1 MKKTLFLIALFAITL
16 NLYGCSDISQ
26 AKDTL
31 EVGTEFNPSEVFN
44 YKDGYSV
51 TLKPGSTLD
60 TGTLGTVEAT
70 FIIDDGNSQQEK
82 TFSFEIVDT
91 QAPVIEA
98 EDTKIFDGTQFV
110 PENFAS
116 CTDNSGE
123 EISISVTENTV
134 DSNVPGIYSVTYE
147 AIDSSGNK
155 AEKTIAI
162 TVSKLTS
169 NTQLVTYINDYLTQ
183 NNIEGISATGN
194 DIGMGSVC
202 IQGPRLASAKIDENR
217 TLRIRP
223 EIYMLEDVFSGHYK
237 VSGIIF
243 RMEVEDRGPLSSRY
257 SLYADKLNI
266 SSQTDNMEIIDGLP
280 SIGEFERSYYL
291 SRFDYKISSADMTKF
306 IELFEN
312 GPVSFDIATTDEH
325 TDLSHPMEE
334 VQTPVSFHYDFS
346 ENDTNAMEE
355 MFGIY
360 DYFLQMFGA
369 YPS

>member
-1 MKKTLFLIALFAITL
+1 MKKILFLIALFAMTL

-26 AKDTL
+26 VKDTL

-60 TGTLGTVEAT
+60 TDTLGTTEAT
-70 FIIDDGNSQQEK
+70 FIIDDGTSQQEK

-169 NTQLVTYINDYLTQ
+169 STQLVTYINDYLTQ
-183 NNIEGISATGN
+183 NNIEGISATDN
-194 DIGMGSVC
+194 NMRAVF

-223 EIYMLEDVFSGHYK
+223 EIYMLEDIFSGHYK

-243 RMEVEDRGPLSSRY
+243 RMEVEDRGPLDSRY
-257 SLYADKLNI
+257 SLYSDKLNI
-266 SSQTDNMEIIDGLP
+266 SSQTDNMEIIFSGLP
-280 SIGEFERSYYL
+280 TIGEFERSYYL
-291 SRFDYKISSADMTKF
+291 SRFDYQISSVDMPKF

-312 GPVSFDIATTDEH
+312 GPVSFDIATTDHH
-325 TDLSHPMEE
+325 TDLSHPLETI
-334 VQTPVSFHYDFS
+334 QTPVSFHYDFS

-360 DYFLQMFGA
+360 DHFLQMFGA
-369 YPS
+369 YSS